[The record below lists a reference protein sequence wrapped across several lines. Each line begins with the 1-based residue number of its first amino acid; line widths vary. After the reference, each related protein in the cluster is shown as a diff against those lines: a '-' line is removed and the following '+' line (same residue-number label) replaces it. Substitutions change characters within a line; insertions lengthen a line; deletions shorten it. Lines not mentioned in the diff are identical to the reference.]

1 VYDIVLKTKQITI
14 IKNKTFLTG
23 EKCMK
28 RAEAF
33 LNTKLVPVLD
43 KITGNKYLSSIR
55 AGMVATVPFTIT
67 GSIFMIIC
75 YFPLGGWNKLIEPYQ
90 KLLSIPVTATFG
102 VLGIIV
108 TFSIAYDFA
117 KRNKMDAVTS
127 ALVAAIAFMLISINP
142 ETGSLNMDALGVQGL
157 FTGIII
163 AFVAVHVQKFLSDK
177 NLVIRLPESV
187 PEIVAESFASLIPL
201 IVLVVLL
208 WTVRFVLGVDIQH
221 VVMRIFSPLIF
232 ALNTLPGILVF
243 TFAVTMLWSMGVNG
257 DITLSGI
264 GDPIILMYLSAN
276 IAALSHGQPLPYITA
291 TGFGS
296 AFVQI
301 GGTGATIGLA
311 IVLINSKEAGLRKV
325 SRMSVVPSLFNI
337 NEPIFF
343 GIPIVLN
350 PLLMIPYVFSAL
362 FLTTATYFLMYYNII
377 GRPVVMIPWTTPP
390 IIAQYLVTGGD
401 WRAAVW
407 GAVSI
412 IICIMIYFPF
422 AKILEKQRLKAE
434 AKGDHKAKV

>member
-1 VYDIVLKTKQITI
+1 M
-14 IKNKTFLTG
+14 NKAEIFLQ
-23 EKCMK
+23 
-28 RAEAF
+28 
-33 LNTKLVPVLD
+33 TKLVPVLD
-43 KITGNKYLSSIR
+43 RITENKYLSSIR
-55 AGMVATVPFTIT
+55 AGMVATVPFTIA

-75 YFPLGGWNKLIEPYQ
+75 YFPVGGWDKIVAPYE
-90 KLLSIPVTATFG
+90 KLLTIPVNATFG

-108 TFSIAYDFA
+108 TFSIAYDFS
-117 KRNKMDAVTS
+117 KRFKMDAVTS
-127 ALVAAIAFMLISINP
+127 ALVAAIAFLLISIDP

-163 AFVAVHVQKFLSDK
+163 AFLSVHVQKFLNEK
-177 NLVIRLPESV
+177 NLVIRLPSSV
-187 PEIVAESFASLIPL
+187 PEIVVESFASLIPL

-208 WTVRFVLGVDIQH
+208 WTVRFVIGVDIQKL
-221 VVMRIFSPLIF
+221 VMWAFSPLVF

-243 TFAVTMLWSMGVNG
+243 TFAVTMLWSVGING

-276 IAALSHGQPLPYITA
+276 IAAMSHGQPLPYITA

-296 AFVQI
+296 CFVQI

-311 IVLINSKEAGLRKV
+311 ICLLRSKEIGLRKV
-325 SRMSVVPSLFNI
+325 SRMSLVPSLFNI

-362 FLTTATYFLMYYNII
+362 FLTASTYLLMYYNII

-390 IIAQYLVTGGD
+390 ILAQYLVTGGD

-407 GAVSI
+407 GI
-412 IICIMIYFPF
+412 ISLILCIFIYFPF
-422 AKILEKQRLKAE
+422 AKILEKKRLNAE
-434 AKGDHKAKV
+434 SKGNQNAQV

>member
-1 VYDIVLKTKQITI
+1 MQKV
-14 IKNKTFLTG
+14 
-23 EKCMK
+23 EK
-28 RAEAF
+28 F
-33 LNTKLVPVLD
+33 LNTKLIPVLD
-43 KITGNKYLSSIR
+43 KFTSNKYLSSIR

-75 YFPLGGWNKLIEPYQ
+75 YFPLGGWNHFIKPYVP
-90 KLLSIPVTATFG
+90 LFSIPVNATFG
-102 VLGIIV
+102 VLGVIV

-127 ALVAAIAFMLISINP
+127 ALVAAIAFMLISIDP
-142 ETGSLNMDALGVQGL
+142 KTGALNMDALGVQGL

-163 AFVAVHVQKFLSDK
+163 AFVAVFVQKFLNEK

-187 PEIVAESFASLIPL
+187 PDIVIESFASLIPL

-208 WTVRFVLGVDIQH
+208 WTVRFVLGIDIQH
-221 VVMRIFSPLIF
+221 IVMQIFSPLVF

-243 TFAVTMLWSMGVNG
+243 TFAVTMLWSVGVNG
-257 DITLSGI
+257 DVTMAGI

-276 IAALSHGQPLPYITA
+276 IAALSDGQVLPYITA
-291 TGFGS
+291 SGFSS

-311 IVLINSKEAGLRKV
+311 IVLLNSREPGLRKV
-325 SRMSVVPSLFNI
+325 SRMSAVPSLFNI

-362 FLTTATYFLMYYNII
+362 FLTASTYLLMYYNII

-390 IIAQYLVTGGD
+390 ILAQYLVTGGD

-407 GAVSI
+407 GGLSI
-412 IICIMIYFPF
+412 LLCTIIYFPF
-422 AKILEKQRLKAE
+422 AKIFEKQRLNAE
-434 AKGDHKAKV
+434 AKKDSETRV